1 MKIAAHDKGF
11 LRLATLLLALIL
23 VSPIV
28 AQQTAPS
35 PAPSAPPSAT
45 PSATPAA
52 ESADDGDVIT
62 FTASRMESV
71 IAKGKEK
78 TILIGEA
85 IVTTGSLEIKADR
98 IELAGDDYNDVVCTG
113 KVVVFDEK
121 KGFLLK
127 AASLSYKRDS
137 EIGVAQ
143 DGVVL
148 EDSRNDV
155 LLKASWVRFDQKK
168 SLVDARIGVHILKE
182 DLAVRSEF
190 ARYNRDTESIEL
202 NGLPV
207 AVSEDGTISADSISG
222 TAAADKLEFGGK
234 VSGTITTKK
243 KEGTAP

>member
-1 MKIAAHDKGF
+1 MKNAAHDRGLVLF
-11 LRLATLLLALIL
+11 AAVMLALVL
-23 VSPIV
+23 AAPLA
-28 AQQTAPS
+28 AQQPPVTAPQV
-35 PAPSAPPSAT
+35 PAP
-45 PSATPAA
+45 PAA
-52 ESADDGDVIT
+52 AAPGDSDDVIT

-85 IVTTGSLEIKADR
+85 VVTTGSLEIKADR
-98 IELAGDDYNDVVCTG
+98 IELAGEDYNDVVCIG
-113 KVVVFDEK
+113 KVVVFDEE

-127 AASLSYKRDS
+127 AVSLSYKRDS

-143 DGVVL
+143 DSVVL
-148 EDSRNDV
+148 EDSKNDV
-155 LLKASWVRFDQKK
+155 LLKAGWVRFDQKK

-222 TAAADKLEFGGK
+222 TAGADTLEFGGR

-243 KEGTAP
+243 KEGSAP

>member
-1 MKIAAHDKGF
+1 MKIAAHDKRIPLLTAIMF
-11 LRLATLLLALIL
+11 ALLLVFPLA
-23 VSPIV
+23 
-28 AQQTAPS
+28 AQQ
-35 PAPSAPPSAT
+35 SAPQVAPPVA
-45 PSATPAA
+45 PPVAPAA

-85 IVTTGSLEIKADR
+85 VVTTGSLEIKADR
-98 IELAGDDYNDVVCTG
+98 IELAGEDYNDVVCTG

-143 DGVVL
+143 DSVVL
-148 EDSRNDV
+148 EDSKNDV

-222 TAAADKLEFGGK
+222 TAAADKLEFGGR
-234 VSGTITTKK
+234 VSGTITTRK

>member
-1 MKIAAHDKGF
+1 MKIAAHDKRIPLLTAF
-11 LRLATLLLALIL
+11 TFALLLVLPLA
-23 VSPIV
+23 
-28 AQQTAPS
+28 AQQ
-35 PAPSAPPSAT
+35 SAPQVAPPVA
-45 PSATPAA
+45 PPVAPAA

-85 IVTTGSLEIKADR
+85 VVTTGSLEIKADR
-98 IELAGDDYNDVVCTG
+98 IELAGEDYNDVVCTG

-143 DGVVL
+143 DSVVL
-148 EDSRNDV
+148 EDSKNDV

-222 TAAADKLEFGGK
+222 TAAADKLEFGGR
-234 VSGTITTKK
+234 VSGTITTRK

>member
-1 MKIAAHDKGF
+1 MKIAAHDKRIPLLTAITF
-11 LRLATLLLALIL
+11 ALLLVLPLA
-23 VSPIV
+23 
-28 AQQTAPS
+28 AQQ
-35 PAPSAPPSAT
+35 SAPQVAPPVA
-45 PSATPAA
+45 PAA

-85 IVTTGSLEIKADR
+85 VVTTGSLEIKADR
-98 IELAGDDYNDVVCTG
+98 IELAGEDYNDVVCTG

-143 DGVVL
+143 DSVVL
-148 EDSRNDV
+148 EDSKNDV

-222 TAAADKLEFGGK
+222 TAAADKLEFGGR

>member
-1 MKIAAHDKGF
+1 MKNAAHDRGQV
-11 LRLATLLLALIL
+11 LLAAAMLAL
-23 VSPIV
+23 VLAAPLA
-28 AQQTAPS
+28 AQQPPVTAP
-35 PAPSAPPSAT
+35 PASAT
-45 PSATPAA
+45 SDGSAG
-52 ESADDGDVIT
+52 SDDVIT

-78 TILIGEA
+78 TILIGQA
-85 IVTTGSLEIKADR
+85 VVTTGSLEIKADR
-98 IELAGDDYNDVVCTG
+98 IELAGEDYNDVVCTG
-113 KVVVFDEK
+113 KVVVFDEGR
-121 KGFLLK
+121 GFLLK

-148 EDSRNDV
+148 EDSKNDV

-190 ARYNRDTESIEL
+190 ARYNRDTENIEL

-222 TAAADKLEFGGK
+222 TAAADKLEFGGR

-243 KEGTAP
+243 KEGSAP